1 MVTEE
6 IFLPNDLDQFAAV
19 ALEGKNT
26 TLECTCQPNKCN
38 EDNSDAYWKF
48 KSHYV
53 NQSART
59 MISKSGLDNDPVKI
73 LLTILNLSKADEGD
87 YLCGI
92 NTTQGFAE
100 KQSKLH
106 ILQKGRIFYY
116 ILQKKNQFLYN
127 GCDPF
132 EKVKRKTVL
141 I

>member
-6 IFLPNDLDQFAAV
+6 IFLPNDMDQYAAV

-38 EDNSDAYWKF
+38 EDSANVYWKF
-48 KSHYV
+48 KNHYV

-59 MISKSGLDNDPVKI
+59 MVSRGLDNGPVKI
-73 LLTILNLSKADEGD
+73 LLTILNLSKSDEGK

-106 ILQKGRIFYY
+106 VLKKGRIFFY
-116 ILQKKNQFLYN
+116 ILQKNF
-127 GCDPF
+127 
-132 EKVKRKTVL
+132 
-141 I
+141 

>member
-6 IFLPNDLDQFAAV
+6 IFLPNDMDQFAAV

-38 EDNSDAYWKF
+38 EDSANVYWKF
-48 KSHYV
+48 KNHYV

-59 MISKSGLDNDPVKI
+59 MVSRGLDNGPVKI
-73 LLTILNLSKADEGD
+73 LLTILNLSKSDEGK

-106 ILQKGRIFYY
+106 VLKKGRIFFY
-116 ILQKKNQFLYN
+116 ILQKNN
-127 GCDPF
+127 ND
-132 EKVKRKTVL
+132 L

>member
-6 IFLPNDLDQFAAV
+6 IFLTNDLDQFAAV

-26 TLECTCQPNKCN
+26 TLECTCQPNKCD
-38 EDNSDAYWKF
+38 EDSAYVYWKF
-48 KSHYV
+48 KNHYV

-59 MISKSGLDNDPVKI
+59 MVSKRGLDKI
-73 LLTILNLSKADEGD
+73 VLTILNLSKADEGE

-106 ILQKGRIFYY
+106 VLKKGRIFFF
-116 ILQKKNQFLYN
+116 ILQKNKI
-127 GCDPF
+127 
-132 EKVKRKTVL
+132 K
-141 I
+141 

>member
-6 IFLPNDLDQFAAV
+6 IFLPNDMDQFAAV

-38 EDNSDAYWKF
+38 EDSAYVYWKF
-48 KSHYV
+48 KNHSV

-59 MISKSGLDNDPVKI
+59 MISKRGLDNGPVKI
-73 LLTILNLSKADEGD
+73 VLTILNLSKADEGE

-92 NTTQGFAE
+92 NTTQGFTE

-106 ILQKGRIFYY
+106 VLKKGRIFFF
-116 ILQKKNQFLYN
+116 ILQK
-127 GCDPF
+127 
-132 EKVKRKTVL
+132 
-141 I
+141 

>member
-1 MVTEE
+1 M
-6 IFLPNDLDQFAAV
+6 DQFAAV

-38 EDNSDAYWKF
+38 EESAYVYWKF

-53 NQSART
+53 KQSART
-59 MISKSGLDNDPVKI
+59 MISKRGPGNGTGLVKI
-73 LLTILNLSKADEGD
+73 VLTILNLSKADEGR

-106 ILQKGRIFYY
+106 VLQKGRIFFY
-116 ILQKKNQFLYN
+116 ILQNIQ
-127 GCDPF
+127 
-132 EKVKRKTVL
+132 VAV
-141 I
+141 